1 MIGAVHLAYHATLNA
16 MKQRPMKSIVW
27 NGPDVLIDAR
37 IRRPESTSDS
47 MDRLHHEKHAKFRRW
62 QDAMQMNMIF
72 GDNYVTVPEIPK
84 GYEEYAKWW
93 YDNELKAFK

>member
-1 MIGAVHLAYHATLNA
+1 
-16 MKQRPMKSIVW
+16 MKSLEW
-27 NGPDVLIDAR
+27 TGPQRDPRMPFDAEAWSQCGNNLNGDEVSISEA
-37 IRRPESTSDS
+37 

-62 QDAMQMNMIF
+62 QDALQMNMIF

-84 GYEEYAKWW
+84 GYEAYAKWW